1 MKWVNANPELFRNNC
16 NSQGGGIM
24 LSVRESTASK
34 LLGAEKSPF
43 EHFKWKYF

>member
-1 MKWVNANPELFRNNC
+1 MKWVNANLELFRNNC

-24 LSVRESTASK
+24 LSVRESIASK

-43 EHFKWKYF
+43 EHFK